1 MLSRVLF
8 HLIFFPLS
16 TTLGCHLA
24 FFLLFHPQVRQP
36 DFLCNIICWFYIALR
51 KWHHK
56 IMNIYI
62 PACIHINHKMLIIAK
77 LEFSLLSLEHM
88 LTKTNSINQIMFSIL
103 EAEVGL
109 LCHSSFWRRKEDK
122 SLSIKD
128 SCTSLTGRLS
138 LGF

>member
-56 IMNIYI
+56 IINIYTGMYTDADNCKI
-62 PACIHINHKMLIIAK
+62 RVQFVIIGTHADQ
-77 LEFSLLSLEHM
+77 
-88 LTKTNSINQIMFSIL
+88 TNSINQIMFSIL

>member
-1 MLSRVLF
+1 
-8 HLIFFPLS
+8 
-16 TTLGCHLA
+16 
-24 FFLLFHPQVRQP
+24 
-36 DFLCNIICWFYIALR
+36 
-51 KWHHK
+51 
-56 IMNIYI
+56 
-62 PACIHINHKMLIIAK
+62 MLIIAK
-77 LEFSLLSLEHM
+77 LEFRLLSLEHM